1 MQTSNDLDRVTI
13 SIPHALALQS
23 EAVRNDLKISRS
35 ELFRIAMERFIQ
47 EQNNSR
53 LATIAAEMVEEYKCN
68 RALTALTE
76 LDAEDFV

>member
-23 EAVRNDLKISRS
+23 ETIRNELKISRS
-35 ELFRIAMERFIQ
+35 ELFRLAMERFIQ

-53 LATIAAEMVEEYKCN
+53 LAAIAAEMVEEYKSN

-76 LDAEDFV
+76 LDGEDYV